1 MPSSA
6 VPKISSIE
14 RQKKNRSRFSI
25 FIDGD
30 YSFSCN
36 GPELAALNLSS
47 GDVFTEEQLE
57 GIQQRL
63 EESRARNYALSLLSR
78 RSRSCREI
86 DDGLKRK
93 GYSDR
98 LRGEIIDWLL
108 ERRYLNDVQ
117 FAEQWIDAR
126 LRTAPR
132 GRLKLI
138 AELLDKGVDRATAQN
153 AVDENLPVENEPG
166 VAYQLLR
173 QRASRW
179 QGEERLEMRR
189 KVLNFLRYRGFS
201 GAAAYDA
208 GNRFLEEMLESSGD

>member
-1 MPSSA
+1 
-6 VPKISSIE
+6 VPRISSIE

-36 GPELAALNLSS
+36 GAELAALNLSH
-47 GDVFTEEQLE
+47 GDDLSAGQLE
-57 GIQQRL
+57 DIQQQL
-63 EESRARNYALSLLSR
+63 DESRARNYALSLLSR

-86 DDGLKRK
+86 EDGLKRK
-93 GYSDR
+93 GYSKE

-108 ERRYLNDVQ
+108 ERRYLNDAQ
-117 FAEQWIDAR
+117 FAEQWVDAR

-132 GRLKLI
+132 GRHKLM
-138 AELLDKGVDRATAQN
+138 AELLEKGVDRSTAQD
-153 AVDENLPVENEPG
+153 AVDEHLPAENEPE
-166 VAYQLLR
+166 VAYRLLR
-173 QRASRW
+173 QRSSRW